1 MAGYYGD
8 HIKDPLDRQLIAE
21 QYAVREMA
29 AERTG
34 GKFQKEPI
42 DVWLQYKPWASA
54 AKEAI
59 YLDKIEKGV
68 ISELSWYSFFWEPA
82 YGPESAI
89 RQINSHIGEDS
100 PNHLFNLVMYTA
112 TVAGYMDDTGKPY
125 LLPSQNISNMQNTP
139 TWRLYKKV
147 QEAIKEGTK

>member
-21 QYAVREMA
+21 QYAIREMA

-59 YLDKIEKGV
+59 YLDKIEKGD
-68 ISELSWYSFFWEPA
+68 IPELSWYSFFRQEA
-82 YGPESAI
+82 YDEQAAI
-89 RQINSHIGEDS
+89 RQINSFIGEDS
-100 PNHLFNLVMYTA
+100 ANHLFNLVMYTLI
-112 TVAGYMDDTGKPY
+112 VAGLMDDTDKPY
-125 LLPSQNISNMQNTP
+125 LLPSQNKSAL
-139 TWRLYKKV
+139 WKV
-147 QEAIKEGTK
+147 DNKFQKMIDEIDKEVAK